1 MKQELSRRKLPEMG
15 ANTPE
20 HTVSSGNVFA
30 DLGLPNAEELKAKAA
45 LAHQIASIVTHRHL
59 TQVEAA
65 RVLGT
70 GQPKVSEL
78 LAGRL
83 DGFSIERLI
92 RYLNALDRDV
102 QIIVSPKPRNRARA
116 ILKVTGKSRSA
127 SITDV
132 ASSG

>member
-1 MKQELSRRKLPEMG
+1 MNAK
-15 ANTPE
+15 TFE

-30 DLGLPNAEELKAKAA
+30 DLGLPNAEELQAKAA
-45 LAHQIASIVTHRHL
+45 LANQIANIVAHRQF
-59 TQVEAA
+59 TQIETAKI
-65 RVLGT
+65 LGT

-102 QIIVSPKPRNRARA
+102 QIIVSPKPRTRARA
-116 ILKVTGKSRSA
+116 TLKVTGKSRS
-127 SITDV
+127 SRISEV
-132 ASSG
+132 PRSGQHGSPNK

>member
-1 MKQELSRRKLPEMG
+1 MG
-15 ANTPE
+15 AKTPE
-20 HTVSSGNVFA
+20 HTVSGGNVFA
-30 DLGLPNAEELKAKAA
+30 DLGLPNAEELQAKAA
-45 LAHQIASIVTHRHL
+45 LAHQIASIITHRHL

-65 RVLGT
+65 GILGT

-102 QIIVSPKPRNRARA
+102 QIIVSPKPRTRSRATV
-116 ILKVTGKSRSA
+116 KVTGKSRS
-127 SITDV
+127 SRISDV
-132 ASSG
+132 VCSG

>member
-1 MKQELSRRKLPEMG
+1 MDAK
-15 ANTPE
+15 TPE

-30 DLGLPNAEELKAKAA
+30 DLGLPNAEELQAKAA
-45 LAHQIASIVTHRHL
+45 LANQISSIVTHRHL

-65 RVLGT
+65 GILGT

-102 QIIVSPKPRNRARA
+102 QIIVSPKPRTRAHA
-116 ILKVTGKSRSA
+116 TLKVTGKAQSSR
-127 SITDV
+127 ITDV
-132 ASSG
+132 ARSG